1 MLHFSLYQEQ
11 AVNRWEFPADQF
23 VTYKFV
29 YLFAVIFIKYWL
41 FFYLFMNRTKTK
53 KIVQAIG
60 QVQFVVF
67 KKISSAYLN

>member
-1 MLHFSLYQEQ
+1 
-11 AVNRWEFPADQF
+11 
-23 VTYKFV
+23 
-29 YLFAVIFIKYWL
+29 
-41 FFYLFMNRTKTK
+41 MNRKKTK